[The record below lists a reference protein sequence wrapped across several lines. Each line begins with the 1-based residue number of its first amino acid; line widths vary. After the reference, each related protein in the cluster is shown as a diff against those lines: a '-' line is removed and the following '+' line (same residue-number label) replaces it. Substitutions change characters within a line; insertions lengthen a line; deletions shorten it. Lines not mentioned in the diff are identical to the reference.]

1 MRKKSIKKSV
11 NAFKASCDAIEA
23 FVAELESKGLADQSV
38 SWGYDY
44 AIIRLYREFESLILD
59 CIVASIN
66 NDTATLSATT
76 GVKFPK
82 HLTDEVCEYI
92 VIGDGYFD
100 FRGRDG
106 LIKTLKRF
114 VPDAHFLI
122 TVTKNAKYRNCL
134 EKLSALRNYAAHES
148 AQAKGRVLETVNQ
161 KRIGAG
167 GAWLKTQGRLEAIT
181 DDLRSFASELEKGA
195 PY

>member
-1 MRKKSIKKSV
+1 MRKKSIRRSV
-11 NAFKASCDAIEA
+11 DDFQACCDAIDA
-23 FVAELESKGLADQSV
+23 FVAELETKGLGDQSL

-44 AIIRLYREFESLILD
+44 AIIRLYREFESLMLD

-66 NDTATLSATT
+66 NDTATLSTTT
-76 GVKFPK
+76 GITFPK

-100 FRGRDG
+100 FRGRAG
-106 LIKTLKRF
+106 LIQMLKRF

-122 TVTKNAKYRNCL
+122 IVTKNPRYRDCL

-148 AQAKGRVLETVNQ
+148 AQAKRRVLESVNQ
-161 KRIGAG
+161 RRIGSA
-167 GAWLKTQGRLEAIT
+167 GAWLKTQGRLKAMT
-181 DDLRSFASELEKGA
+181 DDLRSFASELKVNA
-195 PY
+195 RY

>member
-11 NAFKASCDAIEA
+11 DDFQASCDAIDA
-23 FVAELESKGLADQSV
+23 FVMELEAKGLAAQSV
-38 SWGYDY
+38 TWGYDY

-92 VIGDGYFD
+92 VVGDGYFD

-114 VPDAHFLI
+114 VPDTHFLV
-122 TVTKNAKYRNCL
+122 TVTKNDKYRDSL

-148 AQAKGRVLETVNQ
+148 AQAKVRVLETVSQ
-161 KRIGAG
+161 ERIGSA
-167 GAWLKTQGRLEAIT
+167 GAWLKSLGRLGHV
-181 DDLRSFASELEKGA
+181 SV
-195 PY
+195 PQ